1 MAVVS
6 CCSGSTLSRFLC
18 LRPFPVS
25 VPSSHLRTRHSPDRP
40 TIRAA
45 AKPSPYAAV
54 RSGFPFLQASW
65 GKSSNIGGG
74 GGGSMAGDRAEDD
87 MSIEGFRELDGIV
100 QWLRRLLQQQRL
112 EGAPPRRRLL
122 HHYELFDRRLRQAEA
137 SNYGGKNA
145 EEHALVPIVPN
156 NTTNFRSSY
165 SDKNSGMEIAK
176 KRATNSPIDHV
187 GIGIPDDENDSDENG
202 KKMKGRH
209 GFVLNTAIASL
220 PCLGFLIP
228 YWTFF
233 CSNANF
239 DTWKDITPTGHLVL
253 TIISLI
259 LIVLCMTV
267 IIWMNYFQPTEM
279 VIKRIKTMFK
289 KATQW
294 LGNLSLPE
302 CITAKFKKVQGTQRP
317 KSAHG
322 NCLGR
327 VKWTKR

>member
-1 MAVVS
+1 
-6 CCSGSTLSRFLC
+6 
-18 LRPFPVS
+18 
-25 VPSSHLRTRHSPDRP
+25 
-40 TIRAA
+40 
-45 AKPSPYAAV
+45 
-54 RSGFPFLQASW
+54 
-65 GKSSNIGGG
+65 
-74 GGGSMAGDRAEDD
+74 

-100 QWLRRLLQQQRL
+100 QWLRRLLQL
-112 EGAPPRRRLL
+112 GSASKEHFLADDFLTTMNCLTGVFAKDNVEGQPSSGMHASNPVG
-122 HHYELFDRRLRQAEA
+122 AEA
-137 SNYGGKNA
+137 SNHGGKNA

-165 SDKNSGMEIAK
+165 SDKNTGMEIAK

-187 GIGIPDDENDSDENG
+187 GIGIPDDENDSDENE

-239 DTWKDITPTGHLVL
+239 DTWKDIIPTGHLVL

-259 LIVLCMTV
+259 LIGPASSFKEGALRDSFGFKLLQIAQLLILLWLCSASFITLHVCRDISKSVVWPSACAVLCMTV
-267 IIWMNYFQPTEM
+267 IIWMNYFQPAEM

-302 CITAKFKKVQGTQRP
+302 CITAKFKKVQGTQLRSQSQP
-317 KSAHG
+317 MDTA
-322 NCLGR
+322 
-327 VKWTKR
+327 